1 MDIPHEC
8 ARARGPYVEVGMGE
22 RKEKK
27 ERKNTQDSWEFCHN

>member
-27 ERKNTQDSWEFCHN
+27 ERKKEHSRFVGILS